1 MKVWNV
7 TDKKTPELER
17 LGLLN
22 VQVQVGDV
30 TLKPGE
36 STEVEIHIQAE
47 IAPLLRQKLLSE
59 TDPNPPSPPP
69 PKEEA
74 KKPAP
79 PAAEEAPKEQLSPPA
94 DVPAGEKPQ
103 GRRPRGE

>member
-22 VQVQVGDV
+22 VQVQVGDI

-36 STEVEIHIQAE
+36 STEVEIHLRAE

-59 TDPNPPSPPP
+59 TDPNPPP

-74 KKPAP
+74 KKPEP
-79 PAAEEAPKEQLSPPA
+79 PAAEEAPKEQLASPA
-94 DVPAGEKPQ
+94 DVPAVEKPQ

>member
-36 STEVEIHIQAE
+36 STEVEIHLRAE

-59 TDPNPPSPPP
+59 TDPNPPAPPA
-69 PKEEA
+69 PKAEA
-74 KKPAP
+74 KPPAPTETPPEPPALP
-79 PAAEEAPKEQLSPPA
+79 PAAETPSTESKS
-94 DVPAGEKPQ
+94 Q